1 MIKTHLASAQN
12 KMKFYADQQRTFRQ
26 FAVGDKVFVK
36 LQLFAQTS
44 VAYYRPCAK
53 LSFKFFGPFQVI
65 EKIGSVAYRLQM
77 PDTVAIHPVFHVSQ
91 LKEFVPD
98 HTPVFT
104 QLPPAAFSDNSPPV
118 PEAILDRRLVRKG
131 SAAVVQILIKWRG
144 LPSSMSSWEDYTV
157 LKERFPAAA
166 IWGPDASQGEDD
178 VRTG

>member
-44 VAYYRPCAK
+44 VAYYQPCAK

-77 PDTVAIHPVFHVSQ
+77 PDTVAICN
-91 LKEFVPD
+91 
-98 HTPVFT
+98 T
-104 QLPPAAFSDNSPPV
+104 Q
-118 PEAILDRRLVRKG
+118 IVRKCKRRK
-131 SAAVVQILIKWRG
+131 SLPLHICVLPIFIISCENHNKRHSNNTCIMLVFIG
-144 LPSSMSSWEDYTV
+144 LCICTQW
-157 LKERFPAAA
+157 
-166 IWGPDASQGEDD
+166 
-178 VRTG
+178 